1 MKGYW
6 SRTYRTTKHLVD
18 MYQASLKEE
27 GKNVE
32 IDFTSI
38 NGLDLSYYD
47 ADFFGGPNENFNY
60 LTNDENVNIE

>member
-1 MKGYW
+1 
-6 SRTYRTTKHLVD
+6 

-27 GKNVE
+27 GKKCRDE
-32 IDFTSI
+32 FYKI

-47 ADFFGGPNENFNY
+47 VDLFRDPNKNFNY

>member
-6 SRTYRTTKHLVD
+6 SYTSCMTKHLVYL
-18 MYQASLKEE
+18 YQASLKEE

-32 IDFTSI
+32 VNFKDI

-47 ADFFGGPNENFNY
+47 VDLLEVPTKFS
-60 LTNDENVNIE
+60 TI